1 MLFGRW
7 MKYFKKTI
15 KVESLK
21 LSFFHDDNKGM
32 NVFLLWQTFSS
43 SSRSEYFFMF
53 LFAYEY

>member
-1 MLFGRW
+1 MFFGRW
-7 MKYFKKTI
+7 MKYFENTI

-32 NVFLLWQTFSS
+32 NFFLLLQTFSS
-43 SSRSEYFFMF
+43 SSRSEYFFLF